1 MCKFAAQGMAIIM
14 VSSELP
20 EVMGMSDRILIFRE
34 GRINGEVTPANRSS
48 QVRLASRN
56 YLERI
61 SDNRRFLGMWA
72 TQGEKKAVSFSR
84 HRISA
89 FVKKH
94 SIGIIALLLFAIL
107 SFVSP
112 YFLTS
117 RNIISILL
125 QVSINGI
132 LTLGMVFV
140 ITAGGIDLSIG
151 SMLALTSV
159 IIGMILNSGGSI
171 WLACI
176 VPVIVTTFF
185 GF

>member
-1 MCKFAAQGMAIIM
+1 
-14 VSSELP
+14 
-20 EVMGMSDRILIFRE
+20 
-34 GRINGEVTPANRSS
+34 
-48 QVRLASRN
+48 
-56 YLERI
+56 
-61 SDNRRFLGMWA
+61 MWA

-132 LTLGMVFV
+132 LTLGMVF
-140 ITAGGIDLSIG
+140 
-151 SMLALTSV
+151 
-159 IIGMILNSGGSI
+159 
-171 WLACI
+171 
-176 VPVIVTTFF
+176 
-185 GF
+185 